1 MAGLFFASFFTG
13 TFSLLLLI
21 LAAAAV
27 FLIGRYCGMVRRDF
41 VIAGACFTAAA
52 VSFGLYTTF
61 SYNRIIAYDGQAG
74 SFRGTVTSVKEYS
87 GGKTVYTLKGRI
99 DGKRSAKLRF
109 YTDDIDAEYGDN
121 ITIDSCTFSIP
132 RGDYLYDQGAR
143 LRSDGVFLEAENAD
157 GILLEKSSGHKI
169 RRRIIAYRQR
179 MCEEFRREMGT
190 DAGDLLAG
198 MVFGKSSELSS
209 DVRTSFTRC
218 GIAHILAVSG
228 LHVSI
233 AALLL
238 MELLKKLRMHRL
250 AAYGIMNVFLVLLIL
265 MADSPVSAIRAVIML
280 DMVYAAE
287 LFRRQNDTFTSLAAA
302 VLIICIFD
310 PYIIYSSGFMLSVGG
325 TFGIGVF
332 APYMTKGIDR
342 SSIVGSILSAFLTML
357 CTMLCILPLSL
368 LYFDG
373 TSLMS
378 PVTNLVI
385 VPFCGVLLVT
395 GIIYVF
401 TGGYISLLI
410 PAKYAAE
417 TVLDLTERLSRT
429 GAAYFSAGSDS
440 IIRLAFLLAGAVA
453 MTQLILRSRRVTAWA
468 AAFGCAVLFLGSAVN
483 SRTAYDSFRVAVLGK
498 GNNAAVVVTYKGRA
512 DVIDLSGSSSSP
524 DYVSKYLTSNN
535 MSHADILVLTDNVQ
549 AQYSAYMAV
558 FDRID
563 TGECFAAGDTPVY
576 GSHDTSLFGED
587 GYAYSTGDYYAAY
600 KNGVLT
606 VRYGG
611 SAVSFA
617 ESGAQTEDT
626 EGMCVYYGTSPVKT
640 ENEETLYLS
649 DYGNCFV
656 ITLNYDGGHKI
667 RRL

>member
-21 LAAAAV
+21 PAAAAV

-41 VIAGACFTAAA
+41 VIAGACFTVAA
-52 VSFGLYTTF
+52 VSFGLYTSF
-61 SYNRIIAYDGQAG
+61 SYNRITAYDGQTG

-87 GGKTVYTLKGRI
+87 GGKAVYTLKGRI

-109 YTDDIDAEYGDN
+109 YTDNIDAEYGDN

-157 GILLEKSSGHKI
+157 GILLEKSSGHKR

-209 DVRTSFTRC
+209 DVSNSFSRC

-238 MELLKKLRMHRL
+238 MELLKKLRMHRF

-265 MADSPVSAIRAVIML
+265 MADSPVSAIRAAIML

-332 APYMTKGIDR
+332 APYMTKDIDR
-342 SSIVGSILSAFLTML
+342 SCIVGSILSAFLTML

-512 DVIDLSGSSSSP
+512 DVIDLSGSSNSP
-524 DYVSKYLTSNN
+524 DYVRKYLTRNN
-535 MSHADILVLTDNVQ
+535 MSRADMIVSTNHCV
-549 AQYSAYMAV
+549 
-558 FDRID
+558 
-563 TGECFAAGDTPVY
+563 
-576 GSHDTSLFGED
+576 TSL
-587 GYAYSTGDYYAAY
+587 
-600 KNGVLT
+600 
-606 VRYGG
+606 
-611 SAVSFA
+611 
-617 ESGAQTEDT
+617 
-626 EGMCVYYGTSPVKT
+626 
-640 ENEETLYLS
+640 
-649 DYGNCFV
+649 
-656 ITLNYDGGHKI
+656 
-667 RRL
+667 